1 MSDLPGLGPGLGPTF
16 GAEEEFLLVDPS
28 TGEPAPR
35 NTAVAGEAEARGV
48 ELQLELSSCQVET
61 TSHVVTTS
69 AELGEELIGLRR
81 TAAQTAEAVGVQLL
95 ATGLPP
101 ATPHEFP
108 VTDTPRYRRIGAQF
122 GMIAHEQG
130 TCGCHVHVEVPDRA
144 AAIHV
149 SNWLRPWL
157 PSLLA
162 LSANSRVYRNADS
175 GYASWRSV
183 LWRRWPVAGPPPFF
197 PAPEDYERTV
207 RMLIDSEVILD
218 RKMVY
223 WDVRLSENFPTI
235 EVRVADVPATVAE
248 TVLLA
253 TLVRAAVMTALDASR
268 ARREEGWE
276 PGRLPPAALR
286 AAYWKAAHDG
296 LAGRALD
303 LIHGSGAVPARE
315 QLDALVQRV
324 RPALEAL
331 GEYDRVTRELD
342 RIAASGNGAMRQ
354 LRAWRQRGEVMDVIA
369 EAAAATLS

>member
-1 MSDLPGLGPGLGPTF
+1 MAD
-16 GAEEEFLLVDPS
+16 
-28 TGEPAPR
+28 
-35 NTAVAGEAEARGV
+35 EAERRGAK
-48 ELQLELSSCQVET
+48 LQLELSSCQVET
-61 TSHVVTTS
+61 TSGVAATS
-69 AELGEELIGLRR
+69 AELGEELTRLRR
-81 TAAQTAEAVGVQLL
+81 AAAQAAEASGVQLL
-95 ATGLPP
+95 ASGLPP

-108 VTDTPRYRRIGAQF
+108 VTDTPRYRRIGAAF
-122 GMIAHEQG
+122 GMVAHEQG
-130 TCGCHVHVEVPDRA
+130 ICGCHVHVQVPDRA
-144 AAIHV
+144 AAVHV

-162 LSANSRVYRNADS
+162 LSANSPVYRNADS

-197 PAPEDYERTV
+197 PSPDEYDRTV
-207 RMLIDSEVILD
+207 SMLIDSDVILD

-223 WDVRLSENFPTI
+223 WDVRPSENFPTI

-253 TLVRAAVMTALDASR
+253 TLIRAAVMTALEAGRSD
-268 ARREEGWE
+268 E

-296 LAGRALD
+296 LSGHALD
-303 LIHGSGAVPARE
+303 LIHGRGAVPARE

-331 GEYDRVTRELD
+331 GEYDRVVAELD
-342 RIAASGNGAMRQ
+342 RVAAEGNGAMRQ
-354 LRAWRQRGEVMDVIA
+354 LRAWRKRENVLDVIA
-369 EAAAATLS
+369 EVAVRPR